1 MEPERTIEDELNYL
15 TICDRAIE
23 YYNDMALRFAS
34 KHMYEDKETYEE
46 QIAKANAK
54 YYALLKE
61 NMLLVLLQ
69 NPKFLNYANSF
80 NIPKEE
86 INHEEALPNIL

>member
-23 YYNDMALRFAS
+23 YYNDMALKFAS
-34 KHMYEDKETYEE
+34 KHMYEENETPEE
-46 QIAKANAK
+46 QIARANAK
-54 YYALLKE
+54 YYATLKE

-80 NIPKEE
+80 NIPREE
-86 INHEEALPNIL
+86 NKQEELPKVL